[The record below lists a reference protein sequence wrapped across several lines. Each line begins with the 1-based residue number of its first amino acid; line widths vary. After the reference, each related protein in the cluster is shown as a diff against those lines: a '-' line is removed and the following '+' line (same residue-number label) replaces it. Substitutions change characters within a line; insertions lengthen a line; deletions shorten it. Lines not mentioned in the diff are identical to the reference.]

1 MAVQVETALALEVV
15 KKCQNY
21 LSLCSKEEKNA
32 FQVWGDMFGTTGLGE
47 QLMTELTFL
56 GELTL

>member
-1 MAVQVETALALEVV
+1 MAVQVETALALKVV

-21 LSLCSKEEKNA
+21 LSLCPKEEKNL

-47 QLMTELTFL
+47 
-56 GELTL
+56 